1 MNIELWSDYT
11 CPYCYIGKKRLELAI
26 ENLGL
31 SNEISVELK
40 SYQLDSNS
48 IKTKDMSILEH
59 FKDKYKLTDDEVINL
74 VEEIAQQAA
83 EVDLAYNYKHMK
95 QQNTFDAH
103 RLVKYAF
110 EKNKGELMSE
120 RLLKAYFKE
129 AAEISKHDVLLN
141 LAKEIDLNEE
151 EVLNLLSL
159 NNYAKQV
166 QIDIEEAKELEVE
179 TVPFFIF
186 DDKYALSG
194 LHSLENFMEVI
205 GQTKKEHVERPQSQ
219 SSNSIGSCCVG
230 DECE

>member
-1 MNIELWSDYT
+1 MLFRS
-11 CPYCYIGKKRLELAI
+11 
-26 ENLGL
+26 
-31 SNEISVELK
+31 
-40 SYQLDSNS
+40 
-48 IKTKDMSILEH
+48 
-59 FKDKYKLTDDEVINL
+59 
-74 VEEIAQQAA
+74 
-83 EVDLAYNYKHMK
+83 
-95 QQNTFDAH
+95 
-103 RLVKYAF
+103 
-110 EKNKGELMSE
+110 
-120 RLLKAYFKE
+120 
-129 AAEISKHDVLLN
+129 
-141 LAKEIDLNEE
+141 

-205 GQTKKEHVERPQSQ
+205 EQTKKEHVERSQSQ